1 MFTESIMQSASSWI
15 IPINWLQLKWICEIQ
30 LCAIFFAGKLFLSP
44 LNGCLQPHPF
54 LFFLTLFLLLSRTTV
69 YSRVTHKCL
78 PLAFYDTVCECVRLC
93 MLMCAAKFHFQF
105 RCVYP
110 ADSLQ
115 SVDKEPAMTAR
126 ANVAKLRARL
136 TEKVKLMSV
145 NPEQLSIRGQI
156 CRETYGWVL
165 KCE

>member
-1 MFTESIMQSASSWI
+1 MCYFLRWKTISQPLEWLPSAPSIF
-15 IPINWLQLKWICEIQ
+15 
-30 LCAIFFAGKLFLSP
+30 IFF
-44 LNGCLQPHPF
+44 
-54 LFFLTLFLLLSRTTV
+54 TLFLLLSRTTV

-126 ANVAKLRARL
+126 ANVAKLRERL

-145 NPEQLSIRGQI
+145 NPEQLSIRGRI
-156 CRETYGWVL
+156 CRETYG
-165 KCE
+165 